1 MGYWWSDDPQEI
13 YFFEITRSRELGT
26 SLRAPLTGPSG
37 SPMPEFA
44 LVPEVAQGNIVIHYD
59 SIDERIVGVSQ
70 VSGPAFL
77 EPVSW
82 TARGSYARRAGVG
95 PAWVPG
101 MVVPLHNYTEMRHD
115 VTFEQ
120 LNNRRGEI
128 FRIRAGL
135 QASHPE
141 QPLHLPWIP
150 YRNEMRTFPTYLAK
164 LPVALLPTLPEV
176 AETVALIRTGSDTTT
191 SGPLNPEVRHAAQ
204 AVASA
209 AARPKTGAVDRDP
222 RERVAVE
229 ARALNVV
236 LAHYSARGAINDVGR
251 RSSYDYSVVIDG
263 QEWHVTVKGTTSSS
277 EEIVLTPDEVAHA
290 QSHEHLD
297 LCIVSNIRIER
308 DEAGQASGAGG
319 ALEIHHPW
327 RIEMNRLNA
336 MGYRY
341 RMNN

>member
-1 MGYWWSDDPQEI
+1 MGYWWSGDPQEI

-26 SLRAPLTGPSG
+26 SLRAPLTAPGG
-37 SPMPEFA
+37 SPMPEYA

-70 VSGPAFL
+70 VSGPPFL

-95 PAWVPG
+95 PVWVAG
-101 MVVPLHNYTEMRHD
+101 MVVPLHHYTEMRHD
-115 VTFEQ
+115 VTFEE

-128 FRIRAGL
+128 FRIREQL

-164 LPVALLPTLPEV
+164 FPAALLPALPEV
-176 AETVALIRTGSDTTT
+176 AETVALVGTDPATTPELA
-191 SGPLNPEVRHAAQ
+191 SPEVRHAAQ
-204 AVASA
+204 AMASA
-209 AARPKTGAVDRDP
+209 AARPKTAAVDPEPGD
-222 RERVAVE
+222 RVAVE

-236 LAHYSARGAINDVGR
+236 LAHYSARGAVNDVGR
-251 RSSYDYSVVIDG
+251 TAGFDYSVVIDG
-263 QEWHVTVKGTTSSS
+263 QEWHVTVKGTTSSG

-290 QSHEHLD
+290 RGHEHLD
-297 LCIVSNIRIER
+297 LCIVSNIRVER
-308 DEAGQASGAGG
+308 DEAGQSAGAGG
-319 ALEIHHPW
+319 ILQIHHPW
-327 RIEMNRLNA
+327 RIETDRLHA
-336 MGYRY
+336 LGYRY
-341 RMNN
+341 RLSS